1 MKGYLLVDHEYNT
14 QHGLLRC
21 RITNRYQFK
30 LLTLTPMRT
39 KIIERIRI
47 YAQINTLLELMDREV
62 HNKFINLFQRINLLY
77 M

>member
-1 MKGYLLVDHEYNT
+1 
-14 QHGLLRC
+14 
-21 RITNRYQFK
+21 
-30 LLTLTPMRT
+30 MRT

-62 HNKFINLFQRINLLY
+62 HNKFITLFQRINLLY